1 MDFPTWRIPPIPRQ
15 SLGYTVQDKDVWLRS
30 HQILLH
36 LARYETSE
44 TAHGRLLNG
53 SIIGRYDRDLF
64 LPGPK
69 FFPNGELGMTVSNT
83 HTAGWIY
90 KLWRTVSENASFA
103 VHVFFGNA
111 SFLISPCTREKFLF
125 SAASRV
131 KLFPNSQEE
140 ITGSSGGRVTSCKT
154 YA

>member
-1 MDFPTWRIPPIPRQ
+1 MVGH
-15 SLGYTVQDKDVWLRS
+15 S
-30 HQILLH
+30 
-36 LARYETSE
+36 SE

-111 SFLISPCTREKFLF
+111 SFLISPCNREKFLF
-125 SAASRV
+125 SAASSV
-131 KLFPNSQEE
+131 KLFPNLQEE
-140 ITGSSGGRVTSCKT
+140 PTRSSGGRVISCNT